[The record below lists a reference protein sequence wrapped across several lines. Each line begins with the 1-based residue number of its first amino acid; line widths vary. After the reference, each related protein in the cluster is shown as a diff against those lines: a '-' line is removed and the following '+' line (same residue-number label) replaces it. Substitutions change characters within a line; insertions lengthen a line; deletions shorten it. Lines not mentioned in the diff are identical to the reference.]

1 MLPWSLPG
9 VASIVAVEV
18 GVVAEVGVGVVVVVG
33 KRVVGV
39 VLPAGKL
46 AGAVDNHI
54 RDRHPNVKRRRTL
67 QLQLLIQL
75 KGTSATQKEKTK
87 NLLVNTVHITFT
99 ACAI

>member
-18 GVVAEVGVGVVVVVG
+18 GVVAEVGVVVLVG
-33 KRVVGV
+33 KRVVCA
-39 VLPAGKL
+39 VLLAGKL
-46 AGAVDNHI
+46 AGVVDNYI
-54 RDRHPNVKRRRTL
+54 LDRHPNVIRRRIL

-87 NLLVNTVHITFT
+87 NLLVNTVHMIFT
-99 ACAI
+99 ECAI